1 MKLATRGSSLALVQA
16 EAARS
21 AFLAASPG
29 LRVELLELR
38 TAGDTLLDVSL
49 EKVEGKGF
57 FTGALEEAL
66 LDGRA
71 EAAVHSL
78 KDLPTE
84 LDPRFAL
91 AAVLRRED
99 PRDALVLP
107 AGSGLGGLDGLPAGA
122 VIGTDSSRR
131 RAQLAARRP
140 DLGFRPLRGNV
151 PTRLRKLDEGGYDA
165 LVLAVAGLRRLGLE
179 ARISQALEADLCLP
193 APGQGA
199 IALETLAGGEGRR
212 LAAALDDA
220 ESALATRAERAFLA
234 ALGGGC
240 RTPVGAL
247 AEIEGSRL
255 RLRGVAFMEGRAHR
269 VELEGAPEAGEE
281 LGKHAAARL
290 LEAGVR
296 V

>member
-1 MKLATRGSSLALVQA
+1 MRLATRASALALVQA
-16 EAARS
+16 EVARAA
-21 AFLAASPG
+21 FQAANDG
-29 LRVELLELR
+29 LSVELLELT

-71 EAAVHSL
+71 AAAVHSL

-99 PRDALVLP
+99 PHDALVLP
-107 AGSGLGGLDGLPAGA
+107 AASNPGGLDGLKRGA
-122 VIGTDSSRR
+122 LVGTDSSRR
-131 RAQLAARRP
+131 RAQLAAHRP
-140 DLGFRPLRGNV
+140 DLRFEPVRGNV

-165 LVLAVAGLRRLGLE
+165 LVLAVAGLRRLGLG
-179 ARISQALEADLCLP
+179 ARISQTLEPDLCLP

-199 IALETLAGGEGRR
+199 IGLETLAGGEGRR
-212 LAAALDDA
+212 LAERLDDP
-220 ESALATRAERAFLA
+220 ETALATTAERAFLA

-240 RTPVGAL
+240 QTPVGAL
-247 AEIEGSRL
+247 AEAAGGKL
-255 RLRGVAFMEGRAHR
+255 RLRGVAFMDGRAHR
-269 VELEGAPEAGEE
+269 VELEAAPDAAEE
-281 LGKHAAARL
+281 LGRRAAARL